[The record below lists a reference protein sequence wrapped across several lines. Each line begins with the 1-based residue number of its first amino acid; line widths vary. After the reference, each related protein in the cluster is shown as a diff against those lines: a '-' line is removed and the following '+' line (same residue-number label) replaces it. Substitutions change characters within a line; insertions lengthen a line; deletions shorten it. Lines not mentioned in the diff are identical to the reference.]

1 MTAPLKT
8 SADLAALF
16 GCDKRTIREKAKALG
31 LGVAL
36 GGRAGYRYSEADV
49 AVLMDKLRPAVEEK
63 KKRPRRRVA

>member
-16 GCDKRTIREKAKALG
+16 GCDKRTIREKATALG
-31 LGVAL
+31 IGVAL

-49 AVLMDKLRPAVEEK
+49 EALKAALRPAVPEK
-63 KKRPRRRVA
+63 RRRRRAS